1 MLRRARLLIWC
12 ALALVGVGLQLGTAL
27 GQDEEAPLVYSIEL
41 TGTIDPATESW
52 VKTALDDA
60 ESAGVELAIIR
71 LDTPGGLV
79 DSTREIVKTITAAP
93 MPVVVY
99 VSPDGA
105 RAASAGVYLAEAA
118 DVAAMAPQTNI
129 GSATPVQIAPG
140 ETDEVLGRKI
150 ENDAAAY
157 MRALAEVHGRNGKLA
172 AETVTEAR
180 NLTAEEALRA
190 NLIDAI
196 AGDEEELLT
205 ELDGFEVKGPKAQRL
220 ETAGA
225 TIDSRE
231 MPFQYELLQIVVNP
245 NVSFLL
251 LLVGLAGLGIELLSP
266 GLILPG
272 TLGLISFLLGLYGS
286 TQLPVTVVGILLLVA
301 AVALIIAEAHL
312 PTGGVLGAAGVASL
326 IGSGLLLYDTG
337 SEALEVDVPVI
348 VTVAVLLGVL
358 ALFVTSR
365 VVRAQRQPRVM
376 TGWEELIGA
385 EGEVRVALDPVGQVF
400 VEGALWRA
408 RPASGEGPVEP
419 RTRVRVAEVD
429 GLTLLVEPVTSAP
442 RSGERAGE
450 AEPAGPPPRV

>member
-1 MLRRARLLIWC
+1 MTRRARLLIWC
-12 ALALVGVGLQLGTAL
+12 ALAVAGAALQGAAAL
-27 GQDEEAPLVYSIEL
+27 GQDEQRVAWSIEL
-41 TGTIDPATESW
+41 TGAIDPATEGW
-52 VKTALDDA
+52 LDTALQDA
-60 ESAGVELAIIR
+60 EDAGAELAIVR

-79 DSTREIVKTITAAP
+79 DSTREMVKEIIAAP

-105 RAASAGVYLAEAA
+105 RAASAGVYITESA

-129 GSATPVQIAPG
+129 GSATPVQIGPG
-140 ETDEVLGRKI
+140 ETGEVLGRKI

-157 MRALAEVHGRNGKLA
+157 MRALAEVHGRNGRLA
-172 AETVTEAR
+172 SETVTEAR
-180 NLTAEEALRA
+180 NVTAEEALRA
-190 NLIDAI
+190 DLIDVI
-196 AGDEEELLT
+196 AADEEELLAK
-205 ELDGFEVKGPKAQRL
+205 LDGFRVQGPKAQRL
-220 ETAGA
+220 DTEGLA
-225 TIDSRE
+225 IEQHD
-231 MPFQYELLQIVVNP
+231 MPLRFELLQIVVNP

-272 TLGLISFLLGLYGS
+272 TLGLISLLLGLYGT

-301 AVALIIAEAHL
+301 SVALIIAEAHL
-312 PTGGVLGAAGVASL
+312 PTGGVLGALGVASL
-326 IGSGLLLYDTG
+326 VGSGLLLYDTG

-365 VVRAQRQPRVM
+365 VYRAQKQPRVM

-385 EGEVRVALDPVGQVF
+385 EGDVRVALDPLGQVF

-408 RPASGEGPVEP
+408 RPASGEARVEP
-419 RTRVRVAEVD
+419 GTRVRVAAVE
-429 GLTLLVEPVTSAP
+429 GLTLLVEPVAEAP
-442 RSGERAGE
+442 RPGPAADE
-450 AEPAGPPPRV
+450 AEPAERTPRV